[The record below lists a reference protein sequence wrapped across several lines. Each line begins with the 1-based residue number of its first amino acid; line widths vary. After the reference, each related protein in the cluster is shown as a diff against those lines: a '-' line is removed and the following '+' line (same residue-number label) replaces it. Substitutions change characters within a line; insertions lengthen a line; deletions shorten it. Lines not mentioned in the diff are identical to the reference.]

1 MVGKQGGRQ
10 LIYIADRNVAGI
22 IAHEIMHSLGIYHE
36 MSRKDRDNYIT
47 INWAI
52 SNREQIII
60 FSSIRHMILEGLTII
75 Q

>member
-47 INWAI
+47 INWGNIESGA
-52 SNREQIII
+52 NNNFQQY
-60 FSSIRHMILEGLTII
+60 SSYDIGGFDYN
-75 Q
+75 